1 MVNTDVISTSSS
13 ILDSTKK
20 TLGLSPD
27 YDVFDPD
34 IIMHINTV
42 FSFLQQLGVGPTEG
56 FMIED
61 ASTTWDEFIS
71 DTRLNSIKSYIFL
84 RVKLLFDPPQTSFVL
99 SAMKEQIQELEW
111 RINVHREM
119 YNDPTIID
127 SDIIDGG
134 SPSI

>member
-1 MVNTDVISTSSS
+1 MVTTSS

-27 YDVFDPD
+27 YTAFDQD

-42 FSFLQQLGVGPTEG
+42 FSFLNQLGIGPAEG

-61 ASTTWDEFIS
+61 KTTTWDSFVS
-71 DTRLNSIKSYIFL
+71 DNRLNSVQSYVYL
-84 RVKLLFDPPQTSFVL
+84 RVRLLFDPPTTSFVL

-111 RINVHREM
+111 RMNFYRELYTDPDLIN
-119 YNDPTIID
+119 NDV
-127 SDIIDGG
+127 IDGG
-134 SPSI
+134 TPSV